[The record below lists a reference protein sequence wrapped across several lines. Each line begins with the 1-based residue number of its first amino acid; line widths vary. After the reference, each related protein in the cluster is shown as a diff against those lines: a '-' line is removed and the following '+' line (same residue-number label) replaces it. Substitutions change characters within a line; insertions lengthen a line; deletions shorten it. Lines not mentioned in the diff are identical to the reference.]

1 MRGSRENQGLLSCT
15 QFRPYGTGGA
25 MLWILCLALC
35 SLLTPTRADPGAL
48 LRLGMDILNRGELA
62 LGVGRGCGRCV
73 TGVR

>member
-1 MRGSRENQGLLSCT
+1 MSCT

-25 MLWILCLALC
+25 MLWILRLVLC

-62 LGVGRGCGRCV
+62 QGVGRECGR
-73 TGVR
+73 GV